1 MRLLWLAEDCRRA
14 GLKVVEVPGWE
25 KRGADFPAIPNTV
38 VCHHTA
44 TPATARG
51 DLPTK
56 KILLDGRPDLP
67 GPLCQVGLG
76 RNGTVYVIAAG
87 KANHAGKGAWKGTTS
102 SAQTIGIEAEH
113 PGVGP
118 WPAPQMTAY
127 RTLVAVLLR
136 GLGQNAERAC
146 GHREW
151 ALPAGRKTDPNFDMS
166 PFRSAV
172 RAELTRI
179 SGQNAVRPTPVP
191 APTEGDDVA
200 LSDEDVERIARRVKQ
215 LVAQDLAVV
224 LHGTKDGTHP
234 YSIDSIA
241 RAVGVKGP

>member
-25 KRGADFPAIPNTV
+25 TRGADFPAFPNTV
-38 VCHHTA
+38 VAHHTA

-76 RNGTVYVIAAG
+76 RNGTVYVIASG

-113 PGVGP
+113 PGPGA
-118 WPAPQMTAY
+118 WPAEQYAAY
-127 RTLVAVLLR
+127 VKLTAVLLR

-146 GHREW
+146 AHREW
-151 ALPAGRKTDPNFDMS
+151 ALPAGRKTDVAFDMA
-166 PFRSAV
+166 PFRAAV
-172 RAELTRI
+172 RQHLDALNGT
-179 SGQNAVRPTPVP
+179 P

-200 LSDEDVERIARRVKQ
+200 LSDDDVEKVARKVVELLKPI
-215 LVAQDLAVV
+215 VATHDDMVV
-224 LHGTKDGTHP
+224 LLRGTKAGTHP
-234 YSIDSIA
+234 NNLTSIGK
-241 RAVGVKGP
+241 AVGVPQ